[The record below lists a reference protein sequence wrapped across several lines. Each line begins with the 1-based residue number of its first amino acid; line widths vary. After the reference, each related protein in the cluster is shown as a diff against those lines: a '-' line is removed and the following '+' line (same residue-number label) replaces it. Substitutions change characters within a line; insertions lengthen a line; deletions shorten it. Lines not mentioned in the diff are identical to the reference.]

1 MAIRQ
6 VINLE
11 AFSVRLRKAM
21 TLRNYKQVDL
31 VEKTGLDKSLISNYL
46 SGKYKAK
53 QDNIYILAKALDV
66 NEAWLMGFDTNIDR
80 VPDKDRTQIMEY
92 TATDDSMLPL
102 LGIDDIAYIDPKD
115 TYKSEETIYFKLDG
129 KNMIR
134 KIVDKG
140 NIVEFHAMNPYYPV
154 MQFTKEQLKEKQF
167 IIIGKVIKVENK
179 SAFK

>member
-1 MAIRQ
+1 MIK
-6 VINLE
+6 LE
-11 AFSVRLRKAM
+11 TFSTRLRKAM

-53 QDNIYILAKALDV
+53 QDNIYILAKALDI

-80 VPDKDRTQIMEY
+80 TPDEERTQIMTY
-92 TATDDSMLPL
+92 ISTDDSMLPL
-102 LGIDDIAYIDPKD
+102 LGVDDVAYVQPQETFISGD
-115 TYKSEETIYFKLDG
+115 TIYFKLEN

-134 KIVDKG
+134 KIIDYKDY
-140 NIVEFHAMNPYYPV
+140 VEFHAMNPYFPIIKH
-154 MQFTKEQLKEKQF
+154 TKEELKEKNF

>member
-1 MAIRQ
+1 MI
-6 VINLE
+6 ILE
-11 AFSVRLRKAM
+11 TFSTRLRKAM

-53 QDNIYILAKALDV
+53 QDNIYILAKALDI

-80 VPDKDRTQIMEY
+80 TPDEERTQIMTY
-92 TATDDSMLPL
+92 ISTDDSMLPL
-102 LGIDDIAYIDPKD
+102 LGVDDVAYVQPQETFNSGD
-115 TYKSEETIYFKLDG
+115 TIYFKLEN

-134 KIVDKG
+134 KILDYKDY
-140 NIVEFHAMNPYYPV
+140 VEFHAMNPYYPILK
-154 MQFTKEQLKEKQF
+154 FTKEELKEKDF

>member
-1 MAIRQ
+1 MI
-6 VINLE
+6 ILE
-11 AFSVRLRKAM
+11 TFSTRLRKAM

-53 QDNIYILAKALDV
+53 QDNIYILAKALDI

-80 VPDKDRTQIMEY
+80 TPDEDRTQIMTY
-92 TATDDSMLPL
+92 ISTDDSMLPL
-102 LGIDDIAYIDPKD
+102 LGVDDVAYVQPQETFISGD
-115 TYKSEETIYFKLDG
+115 TIYFKLEN

-134 KIVDKG
+134 KIIDYKDY
-140 NIVEFHAMNPYYPV
+140 VEFHAMNPYYPILKY
-154 MQFTKEQLKEKQF
+154 TKEELKEKNF

>member
-1 MAIRQ
+1 
-6 VINLE
+6 
-11 AFSVRLRKAM
+11 M
-21 TLRNYKQVDL
+21 TLRNYKQVDI

-53 QDNIYILAKALDV
+53 QDNIYILAKALNV

-80 VPDKDRTQIMEY
+80 VPDNDRTQIMEY
-92 TATDDSMLPL
+92 SATDDSMFPL
-102 LGIDDIAYIDPKD
+102 LGIDDIAYIMPKD
-115 TYKSEETIYFKLDG
+115 TYQSEETIYFKLDG

-134 KIVDKG
+134 KIIDKD
-140 NIVEFHAMNPYYPV
+140 NIIEFHAMNPYYPV
-154 MQFTKEQLKEKQF
+154 MQFTKEHLKEKQF

>member
-1 MAIRQ
+1 MI
-6 VINLE
+6 ILE
-11 AFSVRLRKAM
+11 TFSTRLRKAM

-53 QDNIYILAKALDV
+53 QDNIYILAKALDI

-80 VPDKDRTQIMEY
+80 TPDEDRTQIMTY
-92 TATDDSMLPL
+92 ISTDDSMLPL
-102 LGIDDIAYIDPKD
+102 LGVDDVAYVQPQETFISGD
-115 TYKSEETIYFKLDG
+115 TLYFKLEN

-134 KIVDKG
+134 KIIDYKDY
-140 NIVEFHAMNPYYPV
+140 VEFHAMNPYYPILKC
-154 MQFTKEQLKEKQF
+154 TKEELKEKNF